1 MAHFINTGEISVFDI
16 VSRIKVAKI
25 MAYIVQNPGIG
36 TSEIKT
42 ALGDDVSYGEL
53 KAVLSHLTYIKAEE
67 GIA

>member
-1 MAHFINTGEISVFDI
+1 
-16 VSRIKVAKI
+16 